1 MCSCRKQASARC
13 RRPAHLGDGVESGTV
28 GLAQLLGVDRRE
40 QHFAQAAISQG
51 NVAFGAKGTFS
62 VLTDFSATCSSN
74 DGVCDRSFR
83 ERRRR

>member
-40 QHFAQAAISQG
+40 QHFAQAANSQG
-51 NVAFGAKGTFS
+51 NVAFGAKGAFS
-62 VLTDFSATCSSN
+62 DLTDFSATCSSN
-74 DGVCDRSFR
+74 DGACDRSFR